1 MPEESLRHS
10 GRFARAFLV
19 ASESYVR
26 HWPGLQIPRSA
37 LAKGFCGI
45 LVAVAWLQLLRGA
58 LAGGFCG
65 ILGAFQELF

>member
-1 MPEESLRHS
+1 MGTCKRKLLSLRLRL
-10 GRFARAFLV
+10 G
-19 ASESYVR
+19 
-26 HWPGLQIPRSA
+26 
-37 LAKGFCGI
+37 